1 VVFWKV
7 LSYRLEN
14 YRVLD
19 SLFEET
25 HHMINP
31 KRLIS
36 RSGWLGAC
44 ALSAAIGIGFIL
56 SSASAASAQAAYGSY
71 IGIGGS
77 FGATDGP
84 NGEGGGGA
92 GVIAF
97 RYKFLEL
104 PMSVRAQ
111 ALIGESTAFVPTV
124 SYDVPINWQTDA
136 YIGIGAAFQD
146 SEENASPVGNQTS
159 FVIQPGV
166 DYNFPYSNLVL
177 FGNAIIAFDA
187 YKESNDTA
195 ASIQGG
201 LGVRF

>member
-1 VVFWKV
+1 MIKLKH
-7 LSYRLEN
+7 LSIR
-14 YRVLD
+14 
-19 SLFEET
+19 
-25 HHMINP
+25 P
-31 KRLIS
+31 A
-36 RSGWLGAC
+36 WLGAC
-44 ALSAAIGIGFIL
+44 ALSAAIGCIL
-56 SSASAASAQAAYGSY
+56 STASAASAQAAYGSY

-77 FGATDGP
+77 FGVSDGP
-84 NGEGGGGA
+84 NNEGGGGA

-124 SYDVPINWQTDA
+124 SYDVPLNWQTDA
-136 YIGIGAAFQD
+136 YIGIGAAIQD

-166 DYNFPYSNLVL
+166 DYSFPYSNLVL

-187 YKESNDTA
+187 YKNSSDTA
-195 ASIQGG
+195 ASVQGG